1 MSTLIARISA
11 ASPQLRAKFVVVY
24 YLLAI
29 MTGAFILLF
38 HGRLAFA
45 ADVLVAIFYL
55 LVTAVLYAAE
65 QAWK

>member
-1 MSTLIARISA
+1 MSTLLARISA
-11 ASPQLRAKFVVVY
+11 ASPRLRGKFVAVY
-24 YLLAI
+24 YLLTI
-29 MTGAFILLF
+29 MTGAFILFF

-65 QAWK
+65 QGWK

>member
-11 ASPQLRAKFVVVY
+11 ASPQLRAKFVTVY
-24 YLLAI
+24 YLLTI
-29 MTGAFILLF
+29 MAGAFILFF

-45 ADVLVAIFYL
+45 ADLLVGIFYL

-65 QAWK
+65 QGSK